1 MSQRWVTK
9 NKASHHGYALAC
21 LQVVPVCTC
30 GSSEDVCSDV
40 REFGG
45 YQGVQRAQ
53 KQKKN
58 LRQHSVLDWSPTS
71 ILSGPCD
78 ACLRGSDETRKVHRG
93 MAADKERGQRIV
105 QTPTEKLSPI
115 ELSLRTFTPSRS
127 PWTCP
132 VPAGSLQTCFFSG
145 GRRRPTQAADSPLVM
160 LRSLWT
166 GAPVAVG
173 LAVHQEGEGPLVVLA
188 LIHPRC
194 PPEVL

>member
-1 MSQRWVTK
+1 MRDKESGSKPDGASHPGYALVCHQTVLACAYGSNEDICSDSRVVGEYKGGGVSQRWVTK

-93 MAADKERGQRIV
+93 MAADENRGQR
-105 QTPTEKLSPI
+105 QHQY
-115 ELSLRTFTPSRS
+115 PSK
-127 PWTCP
+127 
-132 VPAGSLQTCFFSG
+132 
-145 GRRRPTQAADSPLVM
+145 
-160 LRSLWT
+160 
-166 GAPVAVG
+166 
-173 LAVHQEGEGPLVVLA
+173 
-188 LIHPRC
+188 
-194 PPEVL
+194 